1 MHSAA
6 ELEGPARA
14 AVAAVAA
21 RLAGALEEPNPK
33 EIKSNP
39 TPTPNPSPN
48 PKGALEEPPTY
59 AAGGHVLY
67 CETLRIS
74 EVEIG

>member
-1 MHSAA
+1 MHCAA
-6 ELEGPARA
+6 AREGPARA

-21 RLAGALEEPNPK
+21 RLAGALEEP
-33 EIKSNP
+33 
-39 TPTPNPSPN
+39 
-48 PKGALEEPPTY
+48 PTY
-59 AAGGHVLY
+59 AAGGIKGGHVLY

>member
-1 MHSAA
+1 MHSVA
-6 ELEGPARA
+6 EREGPARA
-14 AVAAVAA
+14 AAAAAAA
-21 RLAGALEEPNPK
+21 RLA
-33 EIKSNP
+33 
-39 TPTPNPSPN
+39 
-48 PKGALEEPPTY
+48 GALEEPPTY